1 LVALYYLINA
11 DVRNSDDA
19 ILLHSSGAGWVI
31 LVDLEKMRAIEC
43 LVIALPASAKDRV
56 KIGAEAAAAAAA
68 AATKAAASEA
78 AGGGGG
84 SSRGSGE
91 STQSAYLSALI
102 SELSSTIP
110 DMVGLDLLSAVV
122 HRSH

>member
-1 LVALYYLINA
+1 
-11 DVRNSDDA
+11 
-19 ILLHSSGAGWVI
+19 
-31 LVDLEKMRAIEC
+31 MRAIEC

-56 KIGAEAAAAAAA
+56 KIGADAAAA

-102 SELSSTIP
+102 SELSTTIP

-122 HRSH
+122 HR

>member
-1 LVALYYLINA
+1 M
-11 DVRNSDDA
+11 RNSDDA

-56 KIGAEAAAAAAA
+56 KIGAEAAAAAA
-68 AATKAAASEA
+68 TKAAASEA

-102 SELSSTIP
+102 SELSTTIP

-122 HRSH
+122 HR

>member
-1 LVALYYLINA
+1 
-11 DVRNSDDA
+11 
-19 ILLHSSGAGWVI
+19 
-31 LVDLEKMRAIEC
+31 MRAIEC

-56 KIGAEAAAAAAA
+56 KIGADAAAA

-122 HRSH
+122 HR

>member
-1 LVALYYLINA
+1 M
-11 DVRNSDDA
+11 RNSDDA
-19 ILLHSSGAGWVI
+19 ILLHSAGAGWVI

-56 KIGAEAAAAAAA
+56 KIGADAAAAAA

-122 HRSH
+122 HR